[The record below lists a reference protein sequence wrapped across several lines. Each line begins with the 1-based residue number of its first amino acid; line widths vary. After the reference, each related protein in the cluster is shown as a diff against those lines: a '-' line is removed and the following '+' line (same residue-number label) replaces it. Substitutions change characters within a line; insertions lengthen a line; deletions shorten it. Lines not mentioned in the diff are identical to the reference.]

1 MSLEITTSDRRFT
14 IKCKY
19 EKSLIE
25 YFNTIDK
32 RYFDY
37 DKQEWS
43 FPVDKLEAFKE
54 YISTKKIEFSET
66 SAKNIAKIFATD
78 THIELTFSSY
88 IQNFQDYVNI
98 QGAEYIKGERK
109 FKIPLDK
116 EDSLCNML
124 MDHKFSILRSGES
137 LKRKVEAQES
147 PKAIAVD
154 DDDDADVEEYDDDLE
169 NKPKKLVIADK
180 YIFLNQ

>member
-1 MSLEITTSDRRFT
+1 MSLQITTSDRRFS
-14 IKCKY
+14 IKCRYK
-19 EKSLIE
+19 KTLIE

-32 RYFDY
+32 RYFE
-37 DKQEWS
+37 KQEWS
-43 FPVDKLEAFKE
+43 FPVDKLKAFKE

-66 SAKNIAKIFATD
+66 SAKNVAKLFATD
-78 THIELTFSSY
+78 THIELKFSSY

-137 LKRKVEAQES
+137 LKRKIEA

-154 DDDDADVEEYDDDLE
+154 DDDDADVEEYDEDLE
-169 NKPKKLVIADK
+169 NIFAHFKINLQNFK
-180 YIFLNQ
+180 Y

>member
-43 FPVDKLEAFKE
+43 FPVDKLEAVDKLDLFKLTDNQIFKTILKE
-54 YISTKKIEFSET
+54 E
-66 SAKNIAKIFATD
+66 KNIVAF
-78 THIELTFSSY
+78 
-88 IQNFQDYVNI
+88 
-98 QGAEYIKGERK
+98 
-109 FKIPLDK
+109 
-116 EDSLCNML
+116 
-124 MDHKFSILRSGES
+124 
-137 LKRKVEAQES
+137 
-147 PKAIAVD
+147 
-154 DDDDADVEEYDDDLE
+154 
-169 NKPKKLVIADK
+169 
-180 YIFLNQ
+180 FLNQTFDIDR